1 MAKNVIINGVTYPSV
16 PQVEIPLSGGGGN
29 AVFYDTSDADAAA
42 SNVLAGKTFYKD
54 SKKTGSMTNQG
65 AGGGT
70 ISTKAGSVSIPE
82 GYYSGT
88 GSVSISSTE
97 QRKIITGNIKSGVS
111 ILGVSGKSS
120 VVDTSDADATAGN
133 ILSGKT
139 AYVNGTKLTGSLSA
153 VSVSQDSTTKV
164 LTIQ

>member
-1 MAKNVIINGVTYPSV
+1 MAQNVVINGVTYQNV
-16 PQVEIPLSGGGGN
+16 PQVEIPKSGSGT
-29 AVFYDTSDADAAA
+29 AVFYDTTTADAVRA
-42 SNVLAGKTFYKD
+42 NVLSGKTFFKD
-54 SKKTGSMTNQG
+54 GLKTGSMTNQG

-97 QRKIITGNIKSGVS
+97 QGKIVSGNIKSGVS
-111 ILGVSGKSS
+111 ILEVSGSSS
-120 VVDTSDADATAGN
+120 VVDTSDADATAAQ
-133 ILSGKT
+133 IVSGKY
-139 AYVNGTKLTGSLSA
+139 AYVNGTKLQGTLTA

>member
-1 MAKNVIINGVTYPSV
+1 MAQNVVINGVTYQNV
-16 PQVEIPLSGGGGN
+16 PQVEIPKSGSGT
-29 AVFYDTSDADAAA
+29 AVFFDTTDADASAG
-42 SNVLAGKTFYKD
+42 NVLSGKTFYKD
-54 SKKTGSMTNQG
+54 GKKTGSMTNQG

-97 QRKIITGNIKSGVS
+97 QNKIVSGNIKSGVS
-111 ILGVSGKSS
+111 ILGVSGSSS
-120 VVDTSDADATAGN
+120 VVDTSDADATAAQ
-133 ILSGKT
+133 IVSGKY
-139 AYVNGTKLTGSLSA
+139 AYVNGTKLQGTLTA
-153 VSVSQDSTTKV
+153 VTVSQDSTTKV